1 MSTITDYERADIYQI
16 SVHFIDGEVE
26 FLDNAL
32 GGTVEE
38 LEQRIDNMFVWNHW
52 SGAIEC
58 VRAQDVNGDQ
68 LAELS
73 ADAYFGRTKQ
83 DYENGNRE
91 GF

>member
-1 MSTITDYERADIYQI
+1 MSTTTDYDRSDIAQI
-16 SVHFIDGEVE
+16 GVRFIDGEME
-26 FLDNAL
+26 FMTS
-32 GGTVEE
+32 GGVDE
-38 LEQRIDNMFVWNHW
+38 LEERIDNMFSWEHF

-58 VRAQDVNGDQ
+58 VIAYDAAGDE

-83 DYENGNRE
+83 EFQEGRRE